1 MVPLLRAK
9 VLLEKGH
16 LGECA
21 LRRVGF
27 AEVQVL
33 REGVLAAGEGALAEF
48 PANEAEACEDQDSD
62 YGVLVFWC
70 FGEGVVAGELTDGAN
85 AD

>member
-1 MVPLLRAK
+1 MVPLLGAK

-16 LGECA
+16 LGERA

-27 AEVQVL
+27 AEVEVL

-48 PANEAEACEDQDSD
+48 PADEAETCEDQDSD
-62 YGVLVFWC
+62 YCVISIFGVLVRVWWV
-70 FGEGVVAGELTDGAN
+70 GRWTY
-85 AD
+85 